1 MGKCALFKGRC
12 TWLNLAVKESE
23 IWNEEEENE
32 ELEEELEEPE
42 PEVGPPL
49 LTPLSQ
55 DAGSPPR
62 LLNCPDYSL

>member
-1 MGKCALFKGRC
+1 M
-12 TWLNLAVKESE
+12 NVAVKQSES
-23 IWNEEEENE
+23 WNEEEENE
-32 ELEEELEEPE
+32 ELEEEPEEPE

-62 LLNCPDYSL
+62 PLKSTDFSC

>member
-1 MGKCALFKGRC
+1 M
-12 TWLNLAVKESE
+12 AVKQSQG
-23 IWNEEEENE
+23 WNEEEENE
-32 ELEEELEEPE
+32 ELEGEEPE

-62 LLNCPDYSL
+62 LPHSTGFTF

>member
-1 MGKCALFKGRC
+1 M
-12 TWLNLAVKESE
+12 AVQQSQG
-23 IWNEEEENE
+23 WNEEEENE

-55 DAGSPPR
+55 DAGSPPH
-62 LLNCPDYSL
+62 LLISTDFSF